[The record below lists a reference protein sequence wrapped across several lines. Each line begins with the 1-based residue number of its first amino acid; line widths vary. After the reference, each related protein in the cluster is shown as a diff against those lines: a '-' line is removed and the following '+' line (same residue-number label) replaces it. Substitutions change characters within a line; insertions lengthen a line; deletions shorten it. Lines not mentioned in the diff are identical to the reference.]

1 MPTPNE
7 AMKEEAQRG
16 LDWRSEFGRGGTEVG
31 IARARDIVNGR
42 DLSEETIGR
51 MVSYFARHEV
61 DKEAEGFRPGEDG
74 YPSNGRIAWALW
86 AGDPG
91 KTWAEKEW
99 AKIQNNR
106 AAPDALKIGDFVS
119 WDSSGGTARGQIEH
133 IMRDGVLGIPDSSF
147 SITATEDDPAALI
160 RIWKDGEPT
169 ETLVGHKFSELRKIQ
184 DIRSYDARPYPNE
197 HAARLKDPSQYDSF
211 RRENDAGGPGIDF
224 IYGIKDGTTEI
235 QAIRFDKNQYSVAE
249 AKKWLESH
257 DFKPILFEEATER
270 EAMEDNRA
278 MVSVSVHIDTEDQA
292 DVIEAIANMPQ
303 PEPTPVQ
310 VDENGNEIVMDLT
323 DDRKAGERV
332 TRSDAMEARVES
344 VDDRRVSMSISSEA
358 PVQRSYGDEVL
369 DHKPES
375 IDLSFINSGRAPLLL
390 DHDPEKQIGV
400 IESVSL
406 DASARKLRATVRFSK
421 NALASEVYSDVADNI
436 RGNVSIGYSIAKM
449 VKENNGAIYRATSWR
464 PMEASI
470 VSIPADVTVG
480 VGRSDATVTSEA
492 QPQGLIETPAQVAPK
507 ETKMENSVNVAV
519 ESRAFDAPV
528 QQDVGLNQTEIK
540 RFSLMRALRALANPT
555 DRALQKEAAF
565 EFECSEAAQR
575 AFGQSAQGILVPAD
589 VLRQWNKRDLNTTDD
604 AGLVGQNFR
613 PDAFVDALRNASS
626 VMQAGATMLTGL
638 QGNVKIPKKSAASSG
653 GWFAEGSAASESEA
667 TFTSITMA
675 PKTVGAYTDVT
686 RNLMMQGSPD
696 VESLIRNDL
705 ALSLATAIDLGAL
718 SGSGSSGQ
726 PTGIRSTSGINTKD
740 FAATNPTFAE
750 IVGMETEVAADNAL
764 RGNLAYIINAS
775 MYGALKTTS
784 KDSGSG
790 QFVIG
795 ADGLLNGYKC
805 IVSNQAATG
814 DAYFGNFAD
823 LLIGMWGG
831 LDILVDPYTSSTTG
845 TVRIVAMQSVDVA
858 VRHAVSFCLGDADI
872 A

>member
-86 AGDPG
+86 GGDPG

-99 AKIQNNR
+99 SRIKENR
-106 AAPDALKIGDFVS
+106 D
-119 WDSSGGTARGQIEH
+119 
-133 IMRDGVLGIPDSSF
+133 
-147 SITATEDDPAALI
+147 
-160 RIWKDGEPT
+160 
-169 ETLVGHKFSELRKIQ
+169 
-184 DIRSYDARPYPNE
+184 YRPYPNE

-224 IYGIKDGTTEI
+224 IYGIKDGTSEI
-235 QAIRFDKNQYSVAE
+235 QAIRFDKNRYSVAE

-278 MVSVSVHIDTEDQA
+278 MVSVNVHIDTENQA
-292 DVIEAIANMPQ
+292 DVIAAIAELPA
-303 PEPTPVQ
+303 PEPITDIQ
-310 VDENGNEIVMDLT
+310 VDENGNEIVFDDT
-323 DDRKAGERV
+323 SDRKAGERV

-358 PVQRSYGDEVL
+358 PVIRSYGEEVL

-449 VKENNGAIYRATSWR
+449 VKENNGTVYRATSWR

-492 QPQGLIETPAQVAPK
+492 EPQGLIETPEK
-507 ETKMENSVNVAV
+507 ETKMENSVQVAV
-519 ESRAFDAPV
+519 DSRAFDAPV
-528 QQDVGLNQTEIK
+528 QQDVGLNQAEIK

-638 QGNVKIPKKSAASSG
+638 QGNVKIPKKSATSSG

-667 TFTSITMA
+667 TFTSITMS
-675 PKTVGAYTDVT
+675 PKTVGAFTDVT

-705 ALSLATAIDLGAL
+705 AASLAIAIDLGAL

-726 PTGIRSTSGINTKD
+726 PTGIRATSGINTKD

-764 RGNLAYIINAS
+764 RGNLAYIINAA
-775 MYGALKTTS
+775 MAGALKTTA

-790 QFVIG
+790 LFVLQNG
-795 ADGLLNGYKC
+795 EMNGYRT

>member
-16 LDWRSEFGRGGTEVG
+16 LDWRNEFGRGGTEVG

-86 AGDPG
+86 SGDPG
-91 KTWAEKEW
+91 KTWAEREW
-99 AKIQNNR
+99 AKIKN
-106 AAPDALKIGDFVS
+106 D
-119 WDSSGGTARGQIEH
+119 
-133 IMRDGVLGIPDSSF
+133 RD
-147 SITATEDDPAALI
+147 
-160 RIWKDGEPT
+160 
-169 ETLVGHKFSELRKIQ
+169 
-184 DIRSYDARPYPNE
+184 YRPYPNE
-197 HAARLKDPSQYDSF
+197 HAARLKDPDQYDSF

-235 QAIRFDKNQYSVAE
+235 QAIRFDKNRYSVAE

-303 PEPTPVQ
+303 PEPTP

-492 QPQGLIETPAQVAPK
+492 EPQGLIETPAQVAPK

-638 QGNVKIPKKSAASSG
+638 QGNVKIPKKSATSSG

-667 TFTSITMA
+667 TFTSITMS
-675 PKTVGAYTDVT
+675 PKTVGAFTDVT

-705 ALSLATAIDLGAL
+705 AASLAIAIDLGAL

-726 PTGIRSTSGINTKD
+726 PTGIRATSGINTKD

-764 RGNLAYIINAS
+764 RGNLAYIINAA
-775 MYGALKTTS
+775 MAGALKTTA

-790 QFVIG
+790 LFVLQNG
-795 ADGLLNGYKC
+795 EMNGYRT

>member
-16 LDWRSEFGRGGTEVG
+16 LDWRNEFGRGGTEVG

-86 AGDPG
+86 GGDPG
-91 KTWAEKEW
+91 KTWAEREW
-99 AKIQNNR
+99 AKIKN
-106 AAPDALKIGDFVS
+106 D
-119 WDSSGGTARGQIEH
+119 
-133 IMRDGVLGIPDSSF
+133 RD
-147 SITATEDDPAALI
+147 
-160 RIWKDGEPT
+160 
-169 ETLVGHKFSELRKIQ
+169 
-184 DIRSYDARPYPNE
+184 YRPYPNE
-197 HAARLKDPSQYDSF
+197 HAARLKDPDQYDSF

-235 QAIRFDKNQYSVAE
+235 QAIRFDKNRYSVAE

-303 PEPTPVQ
+303 PVQETVQ
-310 VDENGNEIVMDLT
+310 VDENGNEIVMDLS

-638 QGNVKIPKKSAASSG
+638 QGNVKIPKKSATSSG

-667 TFTSITMA
+667 TFTSITMS
-675 PKTVGAYTDVT
+675 PKTVGAFTDVT

-705 ALSLATAIDLGAL
+705 AASLAIAIDLGAL

-726 PTGIRSTSGINTKD
+726 PTGIRATSGINTKD

-764 RGNLAYIINAS
+764 RGNLAYIINAA
-775 MYGALKTTS
+775 MAGALKTTA

-790 QFVIG
+790 LFVLQNG
-795 ADGLLNGYKC
+795 EMNGYRT

>member
-61 DKEAEGFRPGEDG
+61 DKEAQGFRPGEDG

-86 AGDPG
+86 GGDPG

-99 AKIQNNR
+99 SRIKENR
-106 AAPDALKIGDFVS
+106 D
-119 WDSSGGTARGQIEH
+119 
-133 IMRDGVLGIPDSSF
+133 
-147 SITATEDDPAALI
+147 
-160 RIWKDGEPT
+160 
-169 ETLVGHKFSELRKIQ
+169 
-184 DIRSYDARPYPNE
+184 YRPYPNE

-235 QAIRFDKNQYSVAE
+235 QAIRFDKNRYSVAE

-278 MVSVSVHIDTEDQA
+278 MVSVNVHIDTENQA
-292 DVIEAIANMPQ
+292 DVIAAIAELPA
-303 PEPTPVQ
+303 PITDIQ
-310 VDENGNEIVMDLT
+310 VDENGNEIVFDDT
-323 DDRKAGERV
+323 SDRKAGERV

-358 PVQRSYGDEVL
+358 PVIRSYGEEVL

-449 VKENNGAIYRATSWR
+449 VKENNGTVYRATSWR

-492 QPQGLIETPAQVAPK
+492 EPQGLIETPEK
-507 ETKMENSVNVAV
+507 ETKMENSVQVAV
-519 ESRAFDAPV
+519 DSRAFDAPV
-528 QQDVGLNQTEIK
+528 QQDVGLNQAEIK

-565 EFECSEAAQR
+565 EFECSDAAQR

-638 QGNVKIPKKSAASSG
+638 QGNVKIPKKSTASSG

-705 ALSLATAIDLGAL
+705 ALSLATAIDLGSL

>member
-91 KTWAEKEW
+91 KTWAEREWSRIKE
-99 AKIQNNR
+99 NR
-106 AAPDALKIGDFVS
+106 D
-119 WDSSGGTARGQIEH
+119 
-133 IMRDGVLGIPDSSF
+133 
-147 SITATEDDPAALI
+147 
-160 RIWKDGEPT
+160 
-169 ETLVGHKFSELRKIQ
+169 
-184 DIRSYDARPYPNE
+184 YRPYPNE

-235 QAIRFDKNQYSVAE
+235 QAIRFDKNRYSVAE

-278 MVSVSVHIDTEDQA
+278 MVSVKVHIDTENQA
-292 DVIEAIANMPQ
+292 DVIAAIAELPA
-303 PEPTPVQ
+303 PITDIQ
-310 VDENGNEIVMDLT
+310 VDENGNEIVFDDT
-323 DDRKAGERV
+323 SDRKAGERV

-358 PVQRSYGDEVL
+358 PVIRSYGEEVL

-449 VKENNGAIYRATSWR
+449 VKENNGTVYRATSWR

-492 QPQGLIETPAQVAPK
+492 EPQGLIETPEK
-507 ETKMENSVNVAV
+507 ETKMENSVQVAV
-519 ESRAFDAPV
+519 DSRAFDAPV
-528 QQDVGLNQTEIK
+528 QQDVGLNQSEIK

-555 DRALQKEAAF
+555 DRQLQKDAAF
-565 EFECSEAAQR
+565 EFECSDAAQR

-675 PKTVGAYTDVT
+675 PKTVGAFTDVT

-858 VRHAVSFCLGDADI
+858 VRHAVAFCLGDADI